1 MLSFCVVVQK
11 LVIFLFGESPM
22 LRNRT
27 LLSVSLAIC
36 AAYIGIGMIVPVRV
50 LYAESQGA
58 SLAII
63 GAMASAYMV
72 SNFIFQYPSGWL
84 ADRWGR
90 KQMMVLSLLVQ
101 AALSLLYIFISDP
114 VLFVVLRFAEGIAAA
129 AFLPSAR
136 ALITDSVPSEKRG
149 EAFGI
154 FGAFFNAGFLFGPA
168 IGGLLAGTGYDSAFI
183 GAVIF
188 RIAALVLVI
197 IMIKPGAQQWQEQV
211 KNTPVKL
218 RELFALPLTGSYL
231 LVFGD
236 FLYVGFDTTLTPLWM
251 HDHLGASVVWIG
263 VTYMLW
269 SIPGIL
275 LAPIAGKIAD
285 RGRRARMILIFG
297 CAQVP
302 LYITYGL
309 SNSFWL
315 VAALFLVHGTV
326 YAFVQP
332 TVDSHVASA
341 SLSHARARVL
351 GLYSAFGLLGGF
363 IGASGFNVLYS
374 WNFRY
379 PLFAIGLGYGI
390 CVLIGGSMIYRW
402 ERRNRLRYRQ
412 TLGEDAPGASAV
424 PNSL

>member
-1 MLSFCVVVQK
+1 
-11 LVIFLFGESPM
+11 M

-27 LLSVSLAIC
+27 LLSVSLAVC
-36 AAYIGIGMIVPVRV
+36 AAYIGVGMVVPVRV
-50 LYAESQGA
+50 LYAETQGA

-72 SNFIFQYPSGWL
+72 SNFLFQYPSGWL

-90 KQMMVLSLLVQ
+90 KQMMVLSLFVQ
-101 AALSLLYIFISDP
+101 AILSFAYLFISDP
-114 VLFVVLRFAEGIAAA
+114 VLFVVLRFVEGIAAA

-136 ALITDSVPSEKRG
+136 ALITDAIPGEKRG

-168 IGGLLAGTGYDSAFI
+168 VGGLLAGTGYASAFI

-188 RIAALVLVI
+188 RVVALVLVV
-197 IMIKPGAQQWQEQV
+197 IMIKPGAQQLQKQAREI
-211 KNTPVKL
+211 PVTV
-218 RELFALPLTGSYL
+218 RELLALPLLGSYI

-251 HDHLGASVVWIG
+251 HDHLGATVVWIG

-269 SIPGIL
+269 SIPGVL

-285 RGRRARMILIFG
+285 RGKRARMILIFG
-297 CAQVP
+297 FAQVP
-302 LYITYGL
+302 LYIAYGL

-332 TVDSHVASA
+332 AVDSHVASA

-351 GLYSAFGLLGGF
+351 GLYSACGLIGGF
-363 IGASGFNVLYS
+363 VGASCFNVLYA
-374 WNFRY
+374 WNFRS
-379 PLFAIGLGYGI
+379 PLFVIGLGYGL

-402 ERRNRLRYRQ
+402 ERKNRLRYQ
-412 TLGEDAPGASAV
+412 HEAV
-424 PNSL
+424 LRE

>member
-1 MLSFCVVVQK
+1 
-11 LVIFLFGESPM
+11 M

-27 LLSVSLAIC
+27 LLSVSLAVC
-36 AAYIGIGMIVPVRV
+36 AAYIGVGMVVPVRV
-50 LYAESQGA
+50 LYAETQGA

-63 GAMASAYMV
+63 GAMASACMV
-72 SNFIFQYPSGWL
+72 SNFLFQYPSGWL

-90 KQMMVLSLLVQ
+90 KQMMVLSLFVQ
-101 AALSLLYIFISDP
+101 AILSFAYLFISDP
-114 VLFVVLRFAEGIAAA
+114 VLFVVLRFVEGIAAA

-136 ALITDSVPSEKRG
+136 ALITDAIPGEKRG

-168 IGGLLAGTGYDSAFI
+168 VGGLLAGTGYASAFI

-188 RIAALVLVI
+188 RVVALVLVV
-197 IMIKPGAQQWQEQV
+197 IMIKPGAQQLQKQAREI
-211 KNTPVKL
+211 PVTV
-218 RELFALPLTGSYL
+218 RELLALPLMGSYI

-251 HDHLGASVVWIG
+251 HDHLGATVVWIG

-269 SIPGIL
+269 SIPGVL

-285 RGRRARMILIFG
+285 RGKRARMILIFG
-297 CAQVP
+297 FAQVP
-302 LYITYGL
+302 LYIAYGL

-332 TVDSHVASA
+332 AVDSHVASA

-351 GLYSAFGLLGGF
+351 GLYSACGLIGGF
-363 IGASGFNVLYS
+363 VGASCFNVLYA
-374 WNFRY
+374 WNFRS
-379 PLFAIGLGYGI
+379 PLFVIGLGYGL

-402 ERRNRLRYRQ
+402 ERRNRLRYQ
-412 TLGEDAPGASAV
+412 HEAV
-424 PNSL
+424 LRE

>member
-1 MLSFCVVVQK
+1 
-11 LVIFLFGESPM
+11 M

-27 LLSVSLAIC
+27 LLSVSLAVC

-50 LYAESQGA
+50 LYAEAQGA
-58 SLAII
+58 SLGII

-72 SNFIFQYPSGWL
+72 SNFLFQYPSGWL

-90 KQMMVLSLLVQ
+90 KPMMVLSLLVQ
-101 AALSLLYIFISDP
+101 AILSLVYLFVSDP

-136 ALITDSVPSEKRG
+136 AFITDSIPSEKRG

-168 IGGLLAGTGYDSAFI
+168 IGGLLAGLGYSSAFI

-188 RIAALVLVI
+188 RVVALVLVM
-197 IMIKPGAQQWQEQV
+197 IMLKPGAQRLQKQARGIPIKV
-211 KNTPVKL
+211 
-218 RELFALPLTGSYL
+218 RELLALPLMGSYL

-297 CAQVP
+297 FAQVP
-302 LYITYGL
+302 LYIAYGL

-332 TVDSHVASA
+332 AVDSHVASA
-341 SLSHARARVL
+341 SPSHARARVL
-351 GLYSAFGLLGGF
+351 GLYSACGLVGGF
-363 IGASGFNVLYS
+363 VGASCFNILYS

-379 PLFAIGLGYGI
+379 PLFAIGLGYGLS
-390 CVLIGGSMIYRW
+390 VLIGGTMIYRW
-402 ERRNRLRYRQ
+402 ERAKRLSYRQ
-412 TLGEDAPGASAV
+412 TSAEGTV
-424 PNSL
+424 DESAKYIQGPF

>member
-1 MLSFCVVVQK
+1 
-11 LVIFLFGESPM
+11 M

-27 LLSVSLAIC
+27 LLSVSLAVC

-58 SLAII
+58 SLGII
-63 GAMASAYMV
+63 GAMASAYMI

-90 KQMMVLSLLVQ
+90 KPMMVLSLLVQ
-101 AALSLLYIFISDP
+101 AMLSLVYLFVSDP
-114 VLFVVLRFAEGIAAA
+114 VLFVILRFAEGIAAA

-136 ALITDSVPSEKRG
+136 AFITDSIPPEKRG

-168 IGGLLAGTGYDSAFI
+168 VGGLLAGFGYSSAFI
-183 GAVIF
+183 GAVVF
-188 RIAALVLVI
+188 RVAALVLVV
-197 IMIKPGAQQWQEQV
+197 IMLKPGTQRLQEQAKEV
-211 KNTPVKL
+211 PVKL
-218 RELFALPLTGSYL
+218 RELLALPLLGSYL

-251 HDHLGASVVWIG
+251 HDHLGASVAWIG

-297 CAQVP
+297 FAQVP
-302 LYITYGL
+302 LYIAYGL

-315 VAALFLVHGTV
+315 VAVLFLVHGTV

-332 TVDSHVASA
+332 AVDSHVASA

-351 GLYSAFGLLGGF
+351 GLYSACGLIGGF
-363 IGASGFNVLYS
+363 VGASCFNLLYS

-379 PLFAIGLGYGI
+379 PLFAIGLGYGL
-390 CVLIGGSMIYRW
+390 CVLVGGSMIYRW
-402 ERRNRLRYRQ
+402 ERGYRLRYRRPS
-412 TLGEDAPGASAV
+412 TEDALNEPISRDIQKTPIV
-424 PNSL
+424 

>member
-1 MLSFCVVVQK
+1 
-11 LVIFLFGESPM
+11 M

-27 LLSVSLAIC
+27 LLSVSLAVC
-36 AAYIGIGMIVPVRV
+36 AAYIGVGMVVPVRV
-50 LYAESQGA
+50 LYAETQGA

-72 SNFIFQYPSGWL
+72 SNFLFQYPSGWL

-90 KQMMVLSLLVQ
+90 KQMMVLSLFVQ
-101 AALSLLYIFISDP
+101 AILSFAYLFISDP
-114 VLFVVLRFAEGIAAA
+114 VLFVVLRFVEGIAAA

-136 ALITDSVPSEKRG
+136 ALITDAIPGEKRG

-168 IGGLLAGTGYDSAFI
+168 VGGLLAGTGYASAFI

-188 RIAALVLVI
+188 RVVALVLVV
-197 IMIKPGAQQWQEQV
+197 IMIKPGAQQLQKQAREI
-211 KNTPVKL
+211 PVTV
-218 RELFALPLTGSYL
+218 RELLALPLLGSYI

-251 HDHLGASVVWIG
+251 HDHLGATVVWIG

-269 SIPGIL
+269 SIPGVL

-285 RGRRARMILIFG
+285 RGKRARMILIFG
-297 CAQVP
+297 FAQVP
-302 LYITYGL
+302 LYIAYGL

-332 TVDSHVASA
+332 AVDSHVASA

-351 GLYSAFGLLGGF
+351 GLYSACGLIGGF
-363 IGASGFNVLYS
+363 VGASCFNVLYA
-374 WNFRY
+374 WNFRS
-379 PLFAIGLGYGI
+379 PLFVIGLGYGL

-402 ERRNRLRYRQ
+402 ERRNRLRYQ
-412 TLGEDAPGASAV
+412 HEAV
-424 PNSL
+424 LRE

>member
-1 MLSFCVVVQK
+1 
-11 LVIFLFGESPM
+11 M

-27 LLSVSLAIC
+27 LLSVSLAVC
-36 AAYIGIGMIVPVRV
+36 AAYIGVGMVVPVRV
-50 LYAESQGA
+50 LYAETQGA

-72 SNFIFQYPSGWL
+72 SNFLFQYPSGWL

-90 KQMMVLSLLVQ
+90 KQMMVLSLFVQ
-101 AALSLLYIFISDP
+101 AILSFAYLFISDP
-114 VLFVVLRFAEGIAAA
+114 VLFVVLRFVEGIAAA

-136 ALITDSVPSEKRG
+136 ALITDAIPGEKRG

-168 IGGLLAGTGYDSAFI
+168 VGGLLAGTGYASAFI

-188 RIAALVLVI
+188 RVVALVLVV
-197 IMIKPGAQQWQEQV
+197 IMIKPGAQQLQKQAREI
-211 KNTPVKL
+211 PVTV
-218 RELFALPLTGSYL
+218 RELLALPLMGSYI

-251 HDHLGASVVWIG
+251 HDHLGATVVWIG

-269 SIPGIL
+269 SIPGVL

-297 CAQVP
+297 FAQVP
-302 LYITYGL
+302 LYIAYGL

-332 TVDSHVASA
+332 AVDSHVASA

-351 GLYSAFGLLGGF
+351 GLYSACGLVGGF
-363 IGASGFNVLYS
+363 VGASCFNVLYV
-374 WNFRY
+374 WNFRS
-379 PLFAIGLGYGI
+379 PLFVIGLGYGL

-402 ERRNRLRYRQ
+402 ERKNRLRYQ
-412 TLGEDAPGASAV
+412 HEAV
-424 PNSL
+424 LRG

>member
-1 MLSFCVVVQK
+1 
-11 LVIFLFGESPM
+11 M

-27 LLSVSLAIC
+27 LLSVSLAVC
-36 AAYIGIGMIVPVRV
+36 AAYIGVGMVVPVRV
-50 LYAESQGA
+50 LYAETQGA

-72 SNFIFQYPSGWL
+72 SNFLFQYPSGWL

-90 KQMMVLSLLVQ
+90 KQMMVLSLFVQ
-101 AALSLLYIFISDP
+101 AILSFAYLFISDP
-114 VLFVVLRFAEGIAAA
+114 VLFVVLRFVEGIAAA

-136 ALITDSVPSEKRG
+136 ALITDAIPGEKRG

-168 IGGLLAGTGYDSAFI
+168 VGGLLAGTGYASAFI

-188 RIAALVLVI
+188 RVVALVLVV
-197 IMIKPGAQQWQEQV
+197 IMIKPGAQQLQKQAREI
-211 KNTPVKL
+211 PVTV
-218 RELFALPLTGSYL
+218 RELLALPLLGSYI

-251 HDHLGASVVWIG
+251 HDHLGATVVWIG

-269 SIPGIL
+269 SIPGVL

-285 RGRRARMILIFG
+285 RGKRARMILIFG
-297 CAQVP
+297 FAQVP
-302 LYITYGL
+302 LYIAYGL

-332 TVDSHVASA
+332 AVDSHVASA

-351 GLYSAFGLLGGF
+351 GLYSACGLVGGF
-363 IGASGFNVLYS
+363 VGASCFNVLYA
-374 WNFRY
+374 WNFRS
-379 PLFAIGLGYGI
+379 PLFVIGLGYGL

-402 ERRNRLRYRQ
+402 ERKNRLRYQ
-412 TLGEDAPGASAV
+412 HEAV
-424 PNSL
+424 LRE